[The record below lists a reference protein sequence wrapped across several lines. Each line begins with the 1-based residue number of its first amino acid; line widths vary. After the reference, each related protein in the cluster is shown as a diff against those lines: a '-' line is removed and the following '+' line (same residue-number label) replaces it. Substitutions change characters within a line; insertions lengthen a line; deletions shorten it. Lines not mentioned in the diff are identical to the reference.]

1 MTGTH
6 YQTLG
11 LHHSA
16 TSDQIK
22 RAYRRLVKK
31 HHPDVTA
38 HTSPASQQSCEER
51 IRQINAAYEIL
62 GNPTSREV
70 YDGRIQRQ
78 QRPIAPTKPQDT
90 VTDEA
95 TAVHIWTKQVYT
107 PLNQA
112 LAKVLGS
119 LNRELRTLSGDPFDE
134 ELMDDFVAY
143 LDDCEATLQKA
154 QSTFRR
160 CPNPSTLAGVA
171 SYLYYTLNHLE
182 DGLEEF
188 RYFSLNFDDRHLH
201 TGKELFRRAHGLRA
215 EAMDAMRSTY
225 AC

>member
-1 MTGTH
+1 MTRTH

-11 LHHSA
+11 LTTNA

-22 RAYRRLVKK
+22 RAYRQLVKE
-31 HHPDVTA
+31 HHPDVVPHLT
-38 HTSPASQQSCEER
+38 QGGEER
-51 IRQINAAYEIL
+51 IRQINAAYEVL
-62 GNPTSREV
+62 KNPSARQA
-70 YDGRIQRQ
+70 YDGRVQRQ
-78 QRPIAPTKPQDT
+78 QRPMTPTKPHNT

-95 TAVHIWTKQVYT
+95 TTVHLWMQQVYT

-119 LNRELRTLSGDPFDE
+119 LRGQLRELSADPFDPD
-134 ELMDDFVAY
+134 LMDDFVAY
-143 LDDCEATLQKA
+143 LEDCEQILQSA
-154 QSTFRR
+154 QTIFRR
-160 CPNPSTLAGVA
+160 SPNPSSMAGVA

-201 TGKELFRRAHGLRA
+201 TGQELFRRARGIRT
-215 EAMDAMRSTY
+215 EAIDAMRSTY
-225 AC
+225 AR